1 MKKKILDCTLRDGG
15 YVNNWQ
21 FSYSQVTKITKSL
34 EKANIE
40 IIELGYLDDK
50 DGTINDS
57 TLFDSVASIDKL
69 LGNLSDKTQ
78 KVVMIDLFS
87 FDIDKLPR
95 RLDTSINGIR
105 LAFRKKDLDNALIA
119 AKKNN

>member
-1 MKKKILDCTLRDGG
+1 
-15 YVNNWQ
+15 
-21 FSYSQVTKITKSL
+21 
-34 EKANIE
+34 
-40 IIELGYLDDK
+40 
-50 DGTINDS
+50 
-57 TLFDSVASIDKL
+57 
-69 LGNLSDKTQ
+69 
-78 KVVMIDLFS
+78 MIDLFS